1 MSISFGNFLC
11 TCGFIGVRRSGLR
24 LAQVLQE
31 RPKTGF
37 NGGFGCVDVN
47 ETFGVRFV
55 VFGLFFLP
63 SAGFRSVYADLCQ
76 FRSRLEFL
84 APMCASNASMS
95 KCTSYSQISPRM
107 AKRSGVLRWPFC
119 SRYASNSSRISSVS
133 SGALMGAVELGKEV
147 KPG

>member
-11 TCGFIGVRRSGLR
+11 TCGFIEVRRIGLR

-31 RPKTGF
+31 RPKTGL
-37 NGGFGCVDVN
+37 N
-47 ETFGVRFV
+47 ETFGGRFV